1 MMKKTKALS
10 LTLAILMLLT
20 LIPMFALPASAT
32 EIPAHPTALP
42 DGSAVTQEKLWIDW
56 STVGVANANATID
69 TDGLY
74 KVAKKDTTVWCK
86 NDAYTTSWR
95 GASGIMFYAD
105 ASGISGNTD
114 FIFEILAASPR
125 QNSASGAGCV
135 QLNTSPTKWRSA
147 ADGGPLQIGSDSS
160 VAYYLEG
167 NEWKEFKVSYPSY
180 YLNCGKNMTGWIYL
194 PFTSI
199 WYQGGS
205 ASAYDWNNDTAKG
218 LNFTE
223 FMSRF
228 EDQRLWKASVKSNT
242 PGMKF
247 GDLYFVYSA
256 PEVENGATAN
266 LFGSM
271 ALNGNPEG
279 EATGKVNGNAVTVSS
294 MTGNSAT
301 ASGNRVWLKGLAQ
314 TNLSGATGLRFH
326 VDTTKLDDGA
336 RLQLRLRMRAGVSAS
351 AVNNVFASGTSVGN
365 TSITS
370 TSNGMPQYVCRSDN
384 SVAYYFDADGEAHS
398 LSINPN
404 VSTTA
409 SVTSLGENDLFEA
422 LPKNYVGDIYIPL
435 ESFWMNCN
443 SFAGTVNGGNN
454 KFCSMSFSDASA
466 LYPIDLLTICHV
478 IDGTTTSDEIT
489 YSNFELVYA
498 NTKIDSQSVT
508 INDSFDI
515 NYYAA
520 LQEGASAPKM
530 TFTMDGKK
538 VEATGSKQEN
548 GLYKFTYSGIL
559 PQQIGDTLTAE
570 YSATIGKATV
580 KQTTTYSVKQYCE
593 NMLKTSADAKLKTLL
608 VDILY
613 YGDAAQKYA
622 NYKTDSLATAGLT
635 DEQKALRSA
644 NTTADI
650 TATAKIA
657 GTADGV
663 HSWKGANLYLNSRL
677 SMELTFRADSI
688 EGLKIKVNGTEYTPE
703 EKSTGVYK
711 VRIDNISITSGDVTA
726 NFVKDGT
733 DTGET
738 LTYSIDA
745 YIKKALATDA
755 SANATELLVSLYGY
769 RTSALAYAGASN

>member
-20 LIPMFALPASAT
+20 LIPMFALPASAVDAGDT
-32 EIPAHPTALP
+32 STMPGALP
-42 DGSAVTQEKLWIDW
+42 NGDSVYKTKVFTEWDSAGVDSSNAAVENGFF
-56 STVGVANANATID
+56 TV
-69 TDGLY
+69 
-74 KVAKKDTTVWCK
+74 KVAG
-86 NDAYTTSWR
+86 NRAYSNQWLSSAAWR
-95 GASGIMFYAD
+95 GASGFMFYMD
-105 ASGISGNTD
+105 ASEAQNEQVR
-114 FIFEILAASPR
+114 FIFYALTTATRAR
-125 QNSASGAGCV
+125 DGSGSVGCV
-135 QLNTSPTKWRSA
+135 QFTSAAGSIPGSTTHTYHYKDGKWRDISTTNFYL
-147 ADGGPLQIGSDSS
+147 DGGANSS
-160 VAYYLEG
+160 
-167 NEWKEFKVSYPSY
+167 
-180 YLNCGKNMTGWIYL
+180 GWYYL
-194 PFTSI
+194 PFTSLLNI
-199 WYQGGS
+199 GASGAKYASDPTIGYDFYKFMGS
-205 ASAYDWNNDTAKG
+205 
-218 LNFTE
+218 
-223 FMSRF
+223 F
-228 EDQRLWKASVKSNT
+228 EDQRLGKIAIQSSVTGLKV
-242 PGMKF
+242 
-247 GDLYFVYSA
+247 GDIHFVYSA
-256 PEVENGATAN
+256 PEVEDGATAN

-279 EATGKVNGNAVTVSS
+279 GATGKVSGNAVTVST

-314 TNLSGATGLRFH
+314 TDLSGATGLRFH

-336 RLQLRLRMRAGVSAS
+336 RLQLRLRMRAGVYATNVTNVVASGAS
-351 AVNNVFASGTSVGN
+351 AGN
-365 TSITS
+365 LSITAG
-370 TSNGMPQYVCRSDN
+370 GMPQYVCRADN

-398 LSINPN
+398 LSINDK
-404 VSTTA
+404 VSSPA
-409 SVTSLGENDLFEA
+409 SSTHWGESDLFEA
-422 LPKNYVGDIYIPL
+422 LPENYVGDIYIPL

-443 SFAGTVNGGNN
+443 SYAGTVNPKPDNSSN
-454 KFCSMSFSDASA
+454 KDKFCSMPFSVASA

-489 YSNFELVYA
+489 YSDFELVYA
-498 NTKIDSQSVT
+498 DTKIDSQSVT
-508 INDSFDI
+508 IDDSFDI

-520 LQEGASAPKM
+520 LREGASAPKM

-711 VRIDNISITSGDVTA
+711 VRIDNISITSGDITA